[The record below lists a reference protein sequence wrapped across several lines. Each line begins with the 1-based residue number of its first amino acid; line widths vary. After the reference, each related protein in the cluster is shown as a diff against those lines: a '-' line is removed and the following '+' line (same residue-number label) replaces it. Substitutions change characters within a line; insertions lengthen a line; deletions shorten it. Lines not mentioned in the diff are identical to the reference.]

1 MQVPWKQQIWLKR
14 RGRTIRPR
22 CFFPRSQVCEVLQN
36 LWATATHQPPR
47 PRKLCWDLHSILFFL
62 PYRVG
67 SASQHPSCPPTHMQL
82 GAWTGTLG
90 AGILAKS
97 WTLGI
102 NPDPQGHFLGSSERA
117 DGWYLSQ
124 APCDCV
130 MLSCMGRSLSHNPR
144 AHTQQWKDLFM
155 LCQETSTSLL
165 SVPGSTGPMARGP
178 SSCILKKHTA
188 GSSSSFHSHPL
199 GSMGFSLYLY
209 QCVLEVVC
217 GSEHSH

>member
-1 MQVPWKQQIWLKR
+1 MQVPWKQQIWLKG

-22 CFFPRSQVCEVLQN
+22 CFLPRSQVCKVLQD

-47 PRKLCWDLHSILFFL
+47 PRKLYWDLHSILFFL

-67 SASQHPSCPPTHMQL
+67 SASQHPFCPPTHTQL

-102 NPDPQGHFLGSSERA
+102 NPDPQGHSLGSSERA

-130 MLSCMGRSLSHNPR
+130 MLACMGRSLSHKP
-144 AHTQQWKDLFM
+144 L
-155 LCQETSTSLL
+155 
-165 SVPGSTGPMARGP
+165 GPYGAVEGP
-178 SSCILKKHTA
+178 SHATPRDQYISAVSPRVHWPHGKRTQLLHTEKA
-188 GSSSSFHSHPL
+188 HPCFIFL
-199 GSMGFSLYLY
+199 FP
-209 QCVLEVVC
+209 
-217 GSEHSH
+217 